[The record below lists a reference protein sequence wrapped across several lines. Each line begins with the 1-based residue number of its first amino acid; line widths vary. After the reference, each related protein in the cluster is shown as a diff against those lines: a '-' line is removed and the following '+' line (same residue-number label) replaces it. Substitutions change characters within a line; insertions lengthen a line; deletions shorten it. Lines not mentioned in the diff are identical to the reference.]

1 MTIYK
6 KMLHSAILT
15 LMATSTSIADETSTS
30 IAGQTSTSIAS
41 EMLRIDVTDCIVID
55 LPQNTPLSLSLDT
68 PTSSYGMVSLE
79 SNDRTHTEVATY
91 LEWIHLYNTQNANSG
106 IRIPFY
112 SASVNGE
119 GHAYINVPIRSGSVN
134 FYLQSN
140 DFNSFKIRFYGGSY
154 AKDISQYILDH
165 QKIIKLRAA
174 LNGNTSL
181 TTVAEIKS
189 GYIVLPSLDSSDK
202 IYVSGGNTITVMME
216 RDKNGLCVFMPNGE
230 ATTVSQNNEDNL
242 GGGTG
247 GNNNQDSD
255 TGSNNLGGGTG
266 GNNNQDSDTG
276 TSPDGNGDTNN
287 GSTGST
293 SPDGNGDTNNGST
306 DGIG

>member
-1 MTIYK
+1 
-6 KMLHSAILT
+6 MLHCAMLT
-15 LMATSTSIADETSTS
+15 LMATSTSIADE
-30 IAGQTSTSIAS
+30 TSTSIAS

-68 PTSSYGMVSLE
+68 PTSSYGIVSLTD
-79 SNDRTHTEVATY
+79 SSHTKVATY
-91 LEWIHLYNTQNANSG
+91 SEWLHLANNSSG
-106 IRIPFY
+106 IRIPFN
-112 SASVNGE
+112 STSVNGQK
-119 GHAYINVPIRSGSVN
+119 HAYINVPIRSGSVN

-140 DFNSFKIRFYGGSY
+140 DFNFFKIRFYGVSY
-154 AKDISQYILDH
+154 AKDISQYIEDS
-165 QKIIKLRAA
+165 QNIIKLRAA

-181 TTVAEIKS
+181 STVAEIKS

-216 RDKNGLCVFMPNGE
+216 RDKKGLCVFMPNGE
-230 ATTVSQNNEDNL
+230 ATTVSQNNEDHL

-255 TGSNNLGGGTG
+255 TGSTNLGGGTG

-276 TSPDGNGDTNN
+276 TSPDGNGNTNN
-287 GSTGST
+287 NS
-293 SPDGNGDTNNGST
+293 
-306 DGIG
+306 